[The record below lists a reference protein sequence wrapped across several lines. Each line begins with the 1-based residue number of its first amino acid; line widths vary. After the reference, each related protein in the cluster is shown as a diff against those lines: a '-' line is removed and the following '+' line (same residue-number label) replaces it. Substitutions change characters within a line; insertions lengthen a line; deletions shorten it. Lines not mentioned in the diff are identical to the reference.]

1 MAPAA
6 DWCTLARAAGRLS
19 AATIGPK
26 RKKEFI
32 VGRTIGRL
40 VTSLAIAALIA
51 SVGLM
56 PASAKGPA
64 PFQAEV
70 SETFTYTDATHLN
83 LVGAGTASFLDKIT
97 SSGAIAFLG
106 PAGCGGGFRF
116 HDEETLTSS
125 ASTADQIS
133 FSLDADACPT
143 ATAGVYQIHGRYIVS
158 GGSRSFRGA
167 SGKRTADG
175 EGNFNSMTFR
185 YTLKG
190 TISRPT
196 GG

>member
-1 MAPAA
+1 
-6 DWCTLARAAGRLS
+6 
-19 AATIGPK
+19 
-26 RKKEFI
+26 

-40 VTSLAIAALIA
+40 VTSLAIAAIIA

-70 SETFTYTDATHLN
+70 SGAFTYADATHLI
-83 LVGAGTASFLDKIT
+83 LVGEGTASFLDKIT

-106 PAGCGGGFRF
+106 PADCGGFRF
-116 HDEETLTSS
+116 HDDETLTSV
-125 ASTADQIS
+125 APPADQIS

-143 ATAGVYQIHGRYIVS
+143 ATAGVYQIQGRYTVS
-158 GGSRSFRGA
+158 GGSGRFAGA
-167 SGKRTADG
+167 SGKGTADG
-175 EGNFNSMTFR
+175 EGDFNSSIMTFR

-190 TISRPT
+190 TISRPS
-196 GG
+196 

>member
-1 MAPAA
+1 VHPGT
-6 DWCTLARAAGRLS
+6 CAGRLS

-40 VTSLAIAALIA
+40 VTSLAIAAIIA

-70 SETFTYTDATHLN
+70 SGAFTYADATHLI
-83 LVGAGTASFLDKIT
+83 LVGEGTASFLDKIT

-106 PAGCGGGFRF
+106 PADCGGFRF
-116 HDEETLTSS
+116 PDDETL
-125 ASTADQIS
+125 ASTADEIR

-143 ATAGVYQIHGRYIVS
+143 ATAGVYQIHGRYTVS
-158 GGSRSFRGA
+158 GGSGRFAGA
-167 SGKRTADG
+167 SGKGTADG
-175 EGNFNSMTFR
+175 EGNFNNMTFR